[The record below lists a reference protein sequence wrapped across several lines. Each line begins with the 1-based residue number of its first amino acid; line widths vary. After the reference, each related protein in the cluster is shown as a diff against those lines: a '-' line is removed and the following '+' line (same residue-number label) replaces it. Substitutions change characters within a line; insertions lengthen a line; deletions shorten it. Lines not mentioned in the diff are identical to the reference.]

1 MSLFFEW
8 DETKAKMN
16 LQKHNVSFEEA
27 STVFGDSLSIT
38 IDDPLHSLDEHRFI
52 IVGQSIRGKILVV
65 VHTERNN
72 RIRIITAREATR
84 KEKKKY
90 ETSAKK

>member
-8 DETKAKMN
+8 DETKARIN

-38 IDDPLHSLDEHRFI
+38 IDDPLHSLDVHRFI
-52 IVGQSIRGKILVV
+52 YCRAIYSW
-65 VHTERNN
+65 
-72 RIRIITAREATR
+72 
-84 KEKKKY
+84 
-90 ETSAKK
+90 

>member
-8 DETKAKMN
+8 DETKARMN

-52 IVGQSIRGKILVV
+52 IVGQSIRSKILVV
-65 VHTERNN
+65 VHTERND
-72 RIRIITAREATR
+72 RIRIISAREATH

-90 ETSAKK
+90 ETSTEK